1 MPGAVDDNDDD
12 GNDDEGIFFDFK
24 KTLFCTI
31 GGQKNYCISERKN
44 VFYAITAC
52 MTPGDF
58 FFYKVFLTLLH
69 PRTPY

>member
-1 MPGAVDDNDDD
+1 MPGAVDDDNDD

-24 KTLFCTI
+24 KQCLYDWRA
-31 GGQKNYCISERKN
+31 KKYCNFERKN

-58 FFYKVFLTLLH
+58 FF
-69 PRTPY
+69 